1 MKYAMQIK
9 LNCAHAIHILWP
21 CKSSVVV
28 WLPADSHTKNTHGTA
43 KVFRAVFLH
52 DALWQII

>member
-1 MKYAMQIK
+1 MQIK
-9 LNCAHAIHILWP
+9 LNYAHAIHILWP